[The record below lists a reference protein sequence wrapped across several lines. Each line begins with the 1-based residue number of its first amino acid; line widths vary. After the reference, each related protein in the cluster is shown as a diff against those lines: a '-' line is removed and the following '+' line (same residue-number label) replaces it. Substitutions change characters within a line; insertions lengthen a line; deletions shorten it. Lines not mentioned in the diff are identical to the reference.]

1 MLDRDTCVYE
11 IRDACLQDIPH
22 ISQIYNYYV
31 LLDQDVTTF
40 EEQPVSVAE
49 MRERFEKI
57 TTELS
62 FPFLVCIRKPDAE
75 GEAGKGEEVVGYC
88 YGQSYK
94 PRAAYRFS
102 CEDSIYLHPSHTSR
116 GLGRRLL
123 STLLRRL
130 QAQGIK
136 QVVSVLG
143 TKEDNP
149 GSMRLHHSLGFVV
162 CANYKRIGFKHGR
175 WVDRIHMQ
183 KSLDDPLEAGGGDEG
198 GGGGGGG
205 DVNGGSAGAKAAGVA
220 ANCQVCG
227 AGASNTT
234 PSGTGGTGG
243 GYGVF

>member
-1 MLDRDTCVYE
+1 MYE

-40 EEQPVSVAE
+40 EEQPVSAAE
-49 MRERFEKI
+49 MRKRFEKI

-62 FPFLVCIRKPDAE
+62 FPFLVCIRKPEAE
-75 GEAGKGEEVVGYC
+75 GGAGKGEEVVGYC

-102 CEDSIYLHPSHTSR
+102 CEDSIYLHPSHTGR

-130 QAQGIK
+130 QARGIK

-162 CANYKRIGFKHGR
+162 CANYKRVGFKHGR

-183 KSLDDPLEAGGGDEG
+183 KSLDDSPEAEGGDEDG
-198 GGGGGGG
+198 GG
-205 DVNGGSAGAKAAGVA
+205 AGAKAVGIA

-227 AGASNTT
+227 AGASTTT
-234 PSGTGGTGG
+234 PSGTGG